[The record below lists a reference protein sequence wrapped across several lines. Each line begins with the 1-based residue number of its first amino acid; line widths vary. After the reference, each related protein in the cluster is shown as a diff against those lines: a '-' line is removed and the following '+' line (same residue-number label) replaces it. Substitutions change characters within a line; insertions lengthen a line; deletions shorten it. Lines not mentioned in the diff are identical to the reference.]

1 MESSLGCSRGQRVFG
16 PAHRLGQ
23 WQRVEVSEG
32 GTPADVTAV
41 QRPPFTPRMCCYEMM
56 TTAACHPRVEG
67 GLLVVLEWP
76 AMRDHGA
83 EKRRPSQGEQFG
95 MCNWDRAHV
104 PPEVIR
110 PRIGRHVDCRERQ
123 PCQCRHGYGPYASA
137 HRVCHGSREAPS
149 ARPAPLASVLLFLDT
164 GCQGGLKIISR
175 ERVRP
180 LRGRSAH
187 VALAVSEG
195 QTTLRG
201 CGGRGAAWPLTASE
215 GQGLD
220 PLETG

>member
-83 EKRRPSQGEQFG
+83 EKRRPSQGEEFG

-110 PRIGRHVDCRERQ
+110 PRIGRHEDCRERQ

>member
-1 MESSLGCSRGQRVFG
+1 MAVPGVRGSSDLPTALASGRGLRSQREERLLTSPLLKGRPSLLLRYHRVRSSHSHRVMASNARSRRRE
-16 PAHRLGQ
+16 ASS
-23 WQRVEVSEG
+23 VS
-32 GTPADVTAV
+32 
-41 QRPPFTPRMCCYEMM
+41 
-56 TTAACHPRVEG
+56 
-67 GLLVVLEWP
+67 
-76 AMRDHGA
+76 
-83 EKRRPSQGEQFG
+83 RPSQGEQFG
-95 MCNWDRAHV
+95 TCNWDRAHV

-110 PRIGRHVDCRERQ
+110 PRIGRHEDCRERQ
-123 PCQCRHGYGPYASA
+123 PCQCRHGYGPYANA

-164 GCQGGLKIISR
+164 GCQGGLKRISR

>member
-76 AMRDHGA
+76 GMRDHGA
-83 EKRRPSQGEQFG
+83 EKRRPLVVRRKGNSSA
-95 MCNWDRAHV
+95 RAIGTGHTF
-104 PPEVIR
+104 R
-110 PRIGRHVDCRERQ
+110 PRSSARGLAGMKTAVSVSR
-123 PCQCRHGYGPYASA
+123 ASA
-137 HRVCHGSREAPS
+137 
-149 ARPAPLASVLLFLDT
+149 DT
-164 GCQGGLKIISR
+164 AT
-175 ERVRP
+175 
-180 LRGRSAH
+180 GR
-187 VALAVSEG
+187 
-195 QTTLRG
+195 TPT
-201 CGGRGAAWPLTASE
+201 LTASAMGAE
-215 GQGLD
+215 RRPARGRRLWRACSYLRTPVVRAGLK
-220 PLETG
+220 E